1 MNKMSTKHF
10 MFFII
15 ATCTIALR
23 SYSSIFISYGG
34 RDSWIISILAS
45 IFMFLYFLI
54 LMNICEKT
62 NTYNFIYIVKNS
74 TSNMLGKFLLFI
86 FSIGLFISSIEAAS
100 VECSSIHSNFFLSTP
115 TWYCLIFF
123 LFASGYVL
131 NRRFNSIIILVVITV
146 FFVLI
151 GDIILFALV
160 AKYLDF
166 RNLLP
171 LLKDGFNKNIWMC
184 LLEIIGSFSAIA
196 ISLPYLK
203 NIEFKK
209 YLVRYSSFAVL
220 ISGILITSSFL
231 SIITFF
237 GPERGANIFYPEYV
251 QSQRVQIAL
260 FLEFGELFY
269 IFRSTCM
276 WFIKYILAS
285 YGILFLY
292 KDNINNKKLFIILYN
307 TIIFIASYLL
317 TQNQFL
323 LFYIL
328 KILQI
333 FNGCIYIF
341 IPIICFSLYYFK
353 NKKAIKITK

>member
-34 RDSWIISILAS
+34 SDSWIVSILAS
-45 IFMFLYFLI
+45 TFIFLYFLA
-54 LMNICEKT
+54 LMHICEKT
-62 NTYNFIYIVKNS
+62 KTYDFIYIVKNS
-74 TSNMLGKFLLFI
+74 TSNIIGKLLLLI
-86 FSIGLFISSIEAAS
+86 FSIGLFISSIESAS
-100 VECSSIHSNFFLSTP
+100 VECSSIHTNFFLSTP

-123 LFASGYVL
+123 LIASGYVL

-160 AKYLDF
+160 SKYLDF
-166 RNLLP
+166 KNLLP
-171 LLKDGFNKNIWMC
+171 LLKDGFNQNIWMC
-184 LLEIIGSFSAIA
+184 LLEIIGSLSAVS
-196 ISLPYLK
+196 ISLLYLR
-203 NIEFKK
+203 NLDLKK
-209 YLVRYSSFAVL
+209 YLVRYSSFAII
-220 ISGILITSSFL
+220 ISGLLVTFSFL

-251 QSQRVQIAL
+251 QSERVQIAS

-276 WFIKYILAS
+276 WFIKYILCS
-285 YGILFLY
+285 YGILLIY
-292 KDNINNKKLFIILYN
+292 KDKINNKKLFIVLYN
-307 TIIFIASYLL
+307 TIIFIASYIL
-317 TQNQFL
+317 TQNQFF

-333 FNGCIYIF
+333 VNGFIYLL
-341 IPIICFSLYYFK
+341 IPAICFSLYYFRN
-353 NKKAIKITK
+353 NKTIKSTK